1 MSNYDEKNTMW
12 RVWAVEQ
19 IKDLMSRRAMYSAN
33 EDRAQE
39 LDELWVSQPDHQAT
53 ASFGRNYG
61 YYVGLDEIRSYYVD
75 THQERID
82 ALNGVGYMEC
92 HPVCSPYVQL
102 SDDGQ
107 SARGLWYSIGQ
118 ETYPDENGRSR
129 GLWVND
135 KIAADFVLE
144 EGGWKIW
151 HLILSN
157 DVWHEA
163 GTPITE
169 MPDKL
174 PEEMDWVRK
183 EFGTPTVPMN
193 VHDPLYL
200 WCDDYP
206 TIPPRYQTINA
217 ENSYAPE
224 GHPNYRKEAQV

>member
-33 EDRAQE
+33 EERARE

-61 YYVGLDEIRSYYVD
+61 YYVGLDAIRNYYVD
-75 THQERID
+75 THQKRIG

-92 HPVCSPYVQL
+92 HAVSSPYVEL
-102 SDDGQ
+102 AEDGQ

-118 ETYPDENGRSR
+118 ETYPDENGHVR

-135 KIAADFVLE
+135 KIAADFLLE
-144 EGGWKIW
+144 EDGWKIW
-151 HLILSN
+151 HLVLSN
-157 DVWHEA
+157 DVWHPA
-163 GTPITE
+163 GVPMMA

-174 PEEMDWVRK
+174 PEEMDWIRS
-183 EFGTPTVPMN
+183 EFGTPTVPMQ

-200 WCDDYP
+200 WSDDYP
-206 TIPPRYQTINA
+206 TMPPHYRTMSN
-217 ENSYAPE
+217 ENSYGPE
-224 GHPNYRKEAQV
+224 GHPNYRKEAQA